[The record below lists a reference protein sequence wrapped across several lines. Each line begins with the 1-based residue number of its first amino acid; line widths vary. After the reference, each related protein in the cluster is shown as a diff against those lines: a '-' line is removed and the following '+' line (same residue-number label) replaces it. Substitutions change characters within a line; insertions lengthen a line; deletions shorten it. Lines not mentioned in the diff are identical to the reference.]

1 MRFLTGTSSGE
12 QHSVV
17 DRVSYLAGRTCA
29 FNITERYNKNCN
41 MVRGKGEGV
50 GDNHVA
56 SLHVEEFV
64 HHFIEQYVLTAF

>member
-17 DRVSYLAGRTCA
+17 DRVSYLAGRICA
-29 FNITERYNKNCN
+29 FIVTERHNKNCN